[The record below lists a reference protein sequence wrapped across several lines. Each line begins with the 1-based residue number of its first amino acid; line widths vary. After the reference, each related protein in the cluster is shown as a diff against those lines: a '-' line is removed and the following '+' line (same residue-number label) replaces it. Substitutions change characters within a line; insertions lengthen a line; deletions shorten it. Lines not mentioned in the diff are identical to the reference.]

1 MQFRHSASAGSDR
14 ASHALS
20 RMGIGVAIAHECS
33 GRLRVKLPVLGL
45 PKLKTDDL
53 NRMIRA
59 TPGVTSVRINP
70 SAISLIVTHDGTSAT
85 RNRILDRL
93 STIRRDQL
101 QFRHPEEE
109 ERPSFLPLAGRVAL
123 LAALPAL
130 PPALGKFLSIATI
143 MPRVLRGVRSAMA
156 NGVSV
161 ELLDALAV
169 SIAAYRGNFATAVTT
184 DLMMGSG
191 EFLEETTIRH
201 SGKLLQELL
210 MPNPET
216 AWIEQDG
223 EVVEVPF
230 ATVKTGDVV
239 VVSTGGLIPVDGI
252 VKGGSAQVNQASI
265 TGESLPVRKEPGDAI
280 IAGSLVE
287 VGHLKIEAQRV
298 GDETTTARIAAL
310 IQESLNVRSDTERL
324 AQNKA
329 DQQVYMTLG
338 LGAATLILTRDLNR
352 LSSVFLIDYACP
364 IKLSAPVAVRATMSE
379 AVARGILIKGGPSIE
394 KLAKVDTFVFDKT
407 GTLTHGALSVTD
419 VVSLAP
425 AHWSEKQ
432 LLALVSSLEEQSQH
446 PVARAIVAESR
457 ARGAGRVSHGDVT
470 FDIGHGLRATVESQE
485 VLVGSRHFLED
496 LEGVDFGG
504 HTAAVE
510 RLVKEG
516 KMLLYV
522 AAGGKAIG
530 LIGLRDELRADARET
545 ADRLRASGAT
555 ALVMLTGDRKTRSEA
570 FGAALG
576 FDEVHAEL
584 RPEDKVRILKRL
596 QQAGR
601 NIAFIGDGVNDAP
614 ALAAASVGFSMSQ
627 GADIAQATA
636 DITLLDDR
644 IGAVAD
650 AREVSVQAMRIIST
664 NSTAAIG
671 INTGLFIAASAGVLS
686 PVFAAVLHNGS
697 TIGLLASALARAG
710 LPERRSSLSAGLAAR
725 EFALPARSPPARCEA
740 LADLD

>member
-1 MQFRHSASAGSDR
+1 MQYRHSVTAGSDR

-20 RMGIGVAIAHECS
+20 RMGFGVVIAHECP

-45 PKLKTDDL
+45 PALKTDDL

-70 SAISLIVTHDGTSAT
+70 GAISLIVTHDGTLAT

-93 STIRRDQL
+93 SNLRRDQL
-101 QFRHPEEE
+101 RFRRPEEDE
-109 ERPSFLPLAGRVAL
+109 GPSFLPLAGRVAL
-123 LAALPAL
+123 LAALPVL
-130 PPALGKFLSIATI
+130 PPTLGRFLSIATI

-394 KLAKVDTFVFDKT
+394 KLAKIDTFVFDKT

-432 LLALVSSLEEQSQH
+432 LLALVCSLEEQSQH
-446 PVARAIVAESR
+446 PVARAIVAEAR
-457 ARGAGRVSHGDVT
+457 ARDAGRVSHGDVT

-504 HTAAVE
+504 HTTAVE

-555 ALVMLTGDRKTRSEA
+555 ALVMLTGDRKARSEA

-664 NSTAAIG
+664 NSTAAIC
-671 INTGLFIAASAGVLS
+671 INTGLFIAASIGVLS

-710 LPERRSSLSAGLAAR
+710 LPERKSGLPDSLAAR
-725 EFALPARSPPARCEA
+725 DFSPARAIPTSASLRTGRS
-740 LADLD
+740 